1 MTTGQNAILLYWN
14 QIREEHMKIIVSA
27 CLLGKRCKYNGGD
40 NYRQEVVDFCRGK
53 EVIPVCPEIE
63 AGMPCP
69 RPPVEIVDG
78 KVTDCHGKDVDKK
91 YRKGVEK
98 VLKEIG
104 DTPVAL
110 AVLKSRSPTC
120 GVHEIYDGTFTG
132 RKIKGSGILAEA
144 LRNKGIPVIDE
155 EDALFNKK

>member
-1 MTTGQNAILLYWN
+1 
-14 QIREEHMKIIVSA
+14 MKIMVSA

-40 NYRQEVVDFCRGK
+40 NYHQGVINFCKGK
-53 EVIPVCPEIE
+53 EIIPVCPEIA

-78 KVTDCHGKDVDKK
+78 KVTDCHGKDVDAK

-98 VLKEIG
+98 VIEEIK
-104 DTPVAL
+104 DTPVVL
-110 AVLKSRSPTC
+110 AILKSRSPTC
-120 GVHEIYDGTFTG
+120 GVYEIYDGTFTG

-144 LRNKGIPVIDE
+144 LRRKKIPLVDE
-155 EDALFNKK
+155 EDPLFHKK

>member
-1 MTTGQNAILLYWN
+1 
-14 QIREEHMKIIVSA
+14 MKIIVSA

-69 RPPVEIVDG
+69 RPPVEIVGG
-78 KVTDCHGKDVDKK
+78 KVTDCHGKDVDEK

-98 VLKEIG
+98 VLEEIG

-155 EDALFNKK
+155 EDPMFNKK